1 MVISLAVPTPARQ
14 QRSDPYLAV
23 QLTYPAAPGTRDVP
37 VVLRATYPAAPG
49 TRDVPVVLRAPSPTA
64 ADLLPGVG
72 WIGAGTFTT
81 RTLLPSFRRAG
92 FRRFVAITSASGITA
107 RRAAERYRFEK
118 AVSGAFRVI
127 DDPDVGVVVIA
138 TPHATHAE
146 LVTLALKEGRHVWCE
161 EPLALCLDDLAD
173 IESAWEA
180 SGRQLM
186 AGFNRR
192 WSPAVRVAQTLLAG
206 VAEPKFVV
214 YRVAAGPVPE
224 GHWYA
229 DRRQGGRV
237 IGEVCH
243 FVDTGIH

>member
-81 RTLLPSFRRAG
+81 GTLLPAFRRAG
-92 FRRFVAITSASGITA
+92 SRRLVAITSASGITA

-161 EPLALCLDDLAD
+161 KPLALWLVDLAD
-173 IESAWEA
+173 IEAAWET

-186 AGFNRR
+186 AGFNR
-192 WSPAVRVAQTLLAG
+192 PAWASFFEAWVLAVG
-206 VAEPKFVV
+206 
-214 YRVAAGPVPE
+214 
-224 GHWYA
+224 
-229 DRRQGGRV
+229 
-237 IGEVCH
+237 
-243 FVDTGIH
+243 